1 MQISSKDENLL
12 LSNEYSDIRNI
23 RIFTVTFFFLCIIDT
38 SRRRIAKIAD
48 TDLFLVVEIES
59 FQLSTTVRQA
69 ASF

>member
-12 LSNEYSDIRNI
+12 LSNEYSDIRDI
-23 RIFTVTFFFLCIIDT
+23 RIFTVTFFLCIIDT

>member
-12 LSNEYSDIRNI
+12 LSNEYSDIRTGI
-23 RIFTVTFFFLCIIDT
+23 HRDVFFLCIIDT
-38 SRRRIAKIAD
+38 SRRRIAKITD

>member
-12 LSNEYSDIRNI
+12 LSNEYSDIRTGI
-23 RIFTVTFFFLCIIDT
+23 HCDIFLCIIDT
-38 SRRRIAKIAD
+38 SRRRIAKITD

-69 ASF
+69 ANF